1 MLLRNQSGILLHY
14 NVQGKPNT
22 KVQKHSVKIWKKLFN
37 PENVKQARSNL
48 SKDEKKALKEIKS
61 WEDKVVSVKDK
72 GSKLFA
78 LENEVYEEKIQEQID
93 RRSIKGQKDDPS
105 KLF

>member
-1 MLLRNQSGILLHY
+1 M
-14 NVQGKPNT
+14 
-22 KVQKHSVKIWKKLFN
+22 KIWKKLFN

-48 SKDEKKALKEIKS
+48 SKEEKKALKEIKS

-72 GSKLFA
+72 GSILFA

-93 RRSIKGQKDDPS
+93 RRSIKQLKDDPR

>member
-1 MLLRNQSGILLHY
+1 M
-14 NVQGKPNT
+14 
-22 KVQKHSVKIWKKLFN
+22 KIWKKLLN
-37 PENVKQARSNL
+37 AKNVKQARSNL
-48 SKDEKKALKEIKS
+48 NKDEKKAFKEIKS

>member
-1 MLLRNQSGILLHY
+1 M
-14 NVQGKPNT
+14 
-22 KVQKHSVKIWKKLFN
+22 KIWKKLLN
-37 PENVKQARSNL
+37 AKNVKQARSNL
-48 SKDEKKALKEIKS
+48 NKDEKKAFKEIKS

-72 GSKLFA
+72 GSILFA

-93 RRSIKGQKDDPS
+93 RRSIKQLKDDPR

>member
-1 MLLRNQSGILLHY
+1 MLLRNQSGILLRY

-22 KVQKHSVKIWKKLFN
+22 KVQKHSVKIWKKLLN
-37 PENVKQARSNL
+37 PKNVKQARSNL
-48 SKDEKKALKEIKS
+48 NKDEKKAFKEIKS

-72 GSKLFA
+72 GSILFA

-93 RRSIKGQKDDPS
+93 RRSIKQLKDDPRR
-105 KLF
+105 LF

>member
-1 MLLRNQSGILLHY
+1 M
-14 NVQGKPNT
+14 
-22 KVQKHSVKIWKKLFN
+22 KIWKKLLN
-37 PENVKQARSNL
+37 PKNVKQTRSNL
-48 SKDEKKALKEIKS
+48 NKDEKKAFKEIKS

-72 GSKLFA
+72 GSILFA

-93 RRSIKGQKDDPS
+93 RRSIKQLKDDPR

>member
-1 MLLRNQSGILLHY
+1 M
-14 NVQGKPNT
+14 
-22 KVQKHSVKIWKKLFN
+22 KIWKKLLN
-37 PENVKQARSNL
+37 PKNVKQARSNL
-48 SKDEKKALKEIKS
+48 NKDEKKAFKEIKS

-72 GSKLFA
+72 GSILFA

-93 RRSIKGQKDDPS
+93 RRSIKQLKDDPR

>member
-22 KVQKHSVKIWKKLFN
+22 KVLKHSVKIWKKLLN
-37 PENVKQARSNL
+37 PKNVKQARSNRN
-48 SKDEKKALKEIKS
+48 KDEKKAFKEIKS

-72 GSKLFA
+72 GSILFA
-78 LENEVYEEKIQEQID
+78 LENEVDEEKIQEQID
-93 RRSIKGQKDDPS
+93 RRSIKQLKDDPR